1 MSAISKS
8 LSANG
13 GDCLFNLHLDI
24 QTLITTS
31 TTTLVAIGGL
41 WVTLSKNHRE
51 AKKDKLESDE
61 YLKSLVDGIA
71 CLKSSV
77 DEIKEQNES
86 QQIDI
91 MRTKAVTDS
100 FFRMSL
106 YNSLTKALKRGHTTV
121 SEATEITKLYIAYRD
136 NGGNG
141 EIKLLYGHFEELP
154 IKEDS
159 FEIK

>member
-1 MSAISKS
+1 M
-8 LSANG
+8 
-13 GDCLFNLHLDI
+13 FNLHFDI
-24 QTLITTS
+24 QTLLTTS

-51 AKKDKLESDE
+51 AKKEKRESDQ
-61 YLKSLVDGIA
+61 YLKDIADGLS
-71 CLKSSV
+71 CLKSAV
-77 DEIKEQNES
+77 GEIKDQNEA

-121 SEATEITKLYIAYRD
+121 SEATEITKLFIAYRD

-141 EIKLLYGHFEELP
+141 EIKLLYGHFEKLP
-154 IKEDS
+154 IKEDD
-159 FEIK
+159 FEIN

>member
-1 MSAISKS
+1 M
-8 LSANG
+8 
-13 GDCLFNLHLDI
+13 FNLHFDLE
-24 QTLITTS
+24 TLLTTS

-41 WVTLSKNHRE
+41 WVSLSKNHRE
-51 AKKDKLESDE
+51 AKKDKLESDNH
-61 YLKSLVDGIA
+61 LKELISNVS

-77 DEIKEQNES
+77 EEIKQQNER
-86 QQIDI
+86 QQVEITK
-91 MRTKAVTDS
+91 TKAVTDS

-106 YNSLTKALKRGHTTV
+106 YNSLTKALQRGHTTV

-141 EIKLLYGHFEELP
+141 EIKLLYGHFEQLQIE
-154 IKEDS
+154 EDN

>member
-1 MSAISKS
+1 M
-8 LSANG
+8 
-13 GDCLFNLHLDI
+13 FNLHFDI
-24 QTLITTS
+24 QTLLTTS
-31 TTTLVAIGGL
+31 TTTLVGIGGL

-51 AKKDKLESDE
+51 AKKEKRESDQ
-61 YLKSLVDGIA
+61 YLKDISDDLS
-71 CLKSSV
+71 CLRSAV
-77 DEIKEQNES
+77 DEIKDQNES

-106 YNSLTKALKRGHTTV
+106 YNSLTKALKRGYTTV
-121 SEATEITKLYIAYRD
+121 SEATEITKLFIAYRD

-141 EIKLLYGHFEELP
+141 EIKILYGHFEKLP

-159 FEIK
+159 FEIN

>member
-1 MSAISKS
+1 M
-8 LSANG
+8 
-13 GDCLFNLHLDI
+13 FNLHFDI
-24 QTLITTS
+24 QTLLTTS

-51 AKKDKLESDE
+51 AKKEKRESDQ
-61 YLKSLVDGIA
+61 YLKDIADGLS
-71 CLKSSV
+71 CLKSAV
-77 DEIKEQNES
+77 DEIKDQNEA

-121 SEATEITKLYIAYRD
+121 SEATEITKLFIAYRD

-141 EIKLLYGHFEELP
+141 EIKLLYGHFEKLP

-159 FEIK
+159 FEIN

>member
-1 MSAISKS
+1 M
-8 LSANG
+8 
-13 GDCLFNLHLDI
+13 FNLHFDLE
-24 QTLITTS
+24 TLLTTS

-51 AKKDKLESDE
+51 AKKDKLESDNH
-61 YLKSLVDGIA
+61 LKELISNVS

-77 DEIKEQNES
+77 EEIKKQNER
-86 QQIDI
+86 QQTEISK
-91 MRTKAVTDS
+91 TKAVTDS

-106 YNSLTKALKRGHTTV
+106 YNSITKALKRGYTTV
-121 SEATEITKLYIAYRD
+121 SEATEITKLFIAYRE

-141 EIKLLYGHFEELP
+141 EIKLLYGHFEQLP
-154 IKEDS
+154 IEEDK

>member
-1 MSAISKS
+1 M
-8 LSANG
+8 LG
-13 GDCLFNLHLDI
+13 GGCLFNLHMDLE
-24 QTLITTS
+24 TLLTTS

-51 AKKDKLESDE
+51 AKKDKRESDQ
-61 YLKSLVDGIA
+61 YLKDISDDLS
-71 CLKSSV
+71 CLKSTV

-91 MRTKAVTDS
+91 TRTKTVTDS

-141 EIKLLYGHFEELP
+141 EIKLLYGHFEELQ

-159 FEIK
+159 FETK